1 MVSVT
6 FDPEVKALY
15 VRFLEDARIAQTIP
29 LGQGKYLDITETG
42 DMVGLEIIFASST
55 PQEALDA
62 IINSKQLV
70 ELKV

>member
-15 VRFLEDARIAQTIP
+15 VRVLENARIAQTIP
-29 LGQGKYLDITETG
+29 LGQGKYVDVTETG
-42 DMVGLEIIFASST
+42 ELVGLEIIFASST

>member
-15 VRFLEDARIAQTIP
+15 VRVLENVRIAQTIP
-29 LGQGKYLDITETG
+29 LGQGKYVDVTETG
-42 DMVGLEIIFASST
+42 ELVGLEIIFASST

>member
-1 MVSVT
+1 LVSVT
-6 FDPEVKALY
+6 FDPKVKALY
-15 VRFLEDARIAQTIP
+15 MRVLEDARIAQTIP
-29 LGQGKYLDITETG
+29 LGQGKYVDVTETG
-42 DMVGLEIIFASST
+42 ELVGLEIIFASST